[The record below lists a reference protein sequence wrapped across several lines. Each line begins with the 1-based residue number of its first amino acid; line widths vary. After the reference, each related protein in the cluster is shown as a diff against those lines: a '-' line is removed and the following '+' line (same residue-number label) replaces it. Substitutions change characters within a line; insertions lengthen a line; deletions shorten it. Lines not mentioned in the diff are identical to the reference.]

1 MTVFYQA
8 LKEPKDNTTKQM
20 YELWRQKVGEH
31 RSYIDSNKLDNVR
44 RDAMK
49 KNKLTGDLEES
60 KTYIRQP
67 TNVERQD
74 SQDAR
79 VWLENLT
86 PEQAGNTIEQVRQG
100 NGINNINQP
109 VRQEEWLERNEAF
122 IVENIDVI
130 EEEKIE
136 VLEEFFQT
144 QNMNI
149 NERETETN
157 KKRS

>member
-60 KTYIRQP
+60 KT
-67 TNVERQD
+67 
-74 SQDAR
+74 
-79 VWLENLT
+79 
-86 PEQAGNTIEQVRQG
+86 
-100 NGINNINQP
+100 
-109 VRQEEWLERNEAF
+109 
-122 IVENIDVI
+122 
-130 EEEKIE
+130 
-136 VLEEFFQT
+136 
-144 QNMNI
+144 
-149 NERETETN
+149 
-157 KKRS
+157 

>member
-109 VRQEEWLERNEAF
+109 VRQEE
-122 IVENIDVI
+122 
-130 EEEKIE
+130 
-136 VLEEFFQT
+136 
-144 QNMNI
+144 
-149 NERETETN
+149 
-157 KKRS
+157 